1 MTYDLSRRLYS
12 KMIRED
18 SDEMKRSHWTEL
30 EIRGPIRNLS
40 PELWTFTHLTALFLN
55 DNNLQVSV
63 CVLPPSLPSS
73 LSPLNFPPSL
83 LPPSFPV
90 SWPPSLLISLLFFFS
105 LPPLSLSLSFPR
117 FQPPF
122 LRASVCHLLVHIL
135 RRATTRK
142 PHYLHIHELNSCC
155 LLCEMRCIVNGL

>member
-18 SDEMKRSHWTEL
+18 CDDTKRSHWTEL

-63 CVLPPSLPSS
+63 CV
-73 LSPLNFPPSL
+73 SPLGIGELCS
-83 LPPSFPV
+83 SF
-90 SWPPSLLISLLFFFS
+90 
-105 LPPLSLSLSFPR
+105 
-117 FQPPF
+117 
-122 LRASVCHLLVHIL
+122 A
-135 RRATTRK
+135 
-142 PHYLHIHELNSCC
+142 
-155 LLCEMRCIVNGL
+155 LLCYASNAGKTLLLCIMLASWTGFCARIYMYYIYTYTCVVCVSDNDSAIVDPTQPTELRCDHLQCPILEKLNPQI